1 MTMSQANEIGWTG
14 ASGWS
19 AAGAP
24 DDGSPGQ
31 GRVALRRVLAG
42 LRHLE
47 ASPEPVRVFTELA
60 AVCVPALCD
69 ECLIQ
74 IAEHGRRPYRIR
86 RRWPDTTG
94 TAPSVTDEAFS
105 VVTQGRGTP
114 LDGGRTGG
122 AIVETVARD
131 VLARFTNPPGGGP
144 DYHGVLVCRW
154 TGGHGPD
161 ASDAAL
167 VGVFTDHAVA
177 LVHRER
183 TTGRAHPRDMVPHVA
198 SALTAA
204 QRVAA
209 ASGILTALHHL
220 TPAQARQLLHRASEH
235 THRPILD
242 IADMVLRTGALPGA
256 RQPPPVH
263 PPNGSM
269 TAPSAGA
276 PTPPS

>member
-1 MTMSQANEIGWTG
+1 MSHVGGVEPTG
-14 ASGWS
+14 VMISS
-19 AAGAP
+19 AAGAA
-24 DDGSPGQ
+24 DEGDPGP
-31 GRVALRRVLAG
+31 GRVDLRRVLVG

-47 ASPEPVRVFTELA
+47 ASPEPARVFTELA
-60 AVCVPALCD
+60 AVCVPALS
-69 ECLIQ
+69 EQCLIQ
-74 IAEHGRRPYRIR
+74 ITEVGGLPYRIR
-86 RRWPDTTG
+86 RSWPDMTG
-94 TAPSVTDEAFS
+94 PPQLVTDET
-105 VVTQGRGTP
+105 VTAAIRERGTP

-122 AIVETVARD
+122 ARVESTGRD

-144 DYHGVLVCRW
+144 DYNGVLVCRW
-154 TGGHGPD
+154 TRGHGPD

-167 VGVFTDHAVA
+167 VGVLTDHAVA

-183 TTGRAHPRDMVPHVA
+183 TTRMIRPRDVTPHVA

-209 ASGILTALHHL
+209 ASGILTALHNL

-235 THRPILD
+235 THRPVLD

>member
-47 ASPEPVRVFTELA
+47 TSPEPVRVFTELA

-94 TAPSVTDEAFS
+94 TA
-105 VVTQGRGTP
+105 R
-114 LDGGRTGG
+114 R
-122 AIVETVARD
+122 
-131 VLARFTNPPGGGP
+131 
-144 DYHGVLVCRW
+144 
-154 TGGHGPD
+154 
-161 ASDAAL
+161 
-167 VGVFTDHAVA
+167 
-177 LVHRER
+177 
-183 TTGRAHPRDMVPHVA
+183 
-198 SALTAA
+198 
-204 QRVAA
+204 
-209 ASGILTALHHL
+209 
-220 TPAQARQLLHRASEH
+220 
-235 THRPILD
+235 
-242 IADMVLRTGALPGA
+242 
-256 RQPPPVH
+256 
-263 PPNGSM
+263 
-269 TAPSAGA
+269 
-276 PTPPS
+276 

>member
-1 MTMSQANEIGWTG
+1 MNRADEVERTG
-14 ASGWS
+14 VSSWS
-19 AAGAP
+19 AAGAAA
-24 DDGSPGQ
+24 DGDPSQ
-31 GRVALRRVLAG
+31 GRVDLRRVLGG

-74 IAEHGRRPYRIR
+74 IVEHGRRPYRIR
-86 RRWPDTTG
+86 RTWPDMTG
-94 TAPSVTDEAFS
+94 TRPSLTDEAFI

-114 LDGGRTGG
+114 LDGCRTGG
-122 AIVETVARD
+122 AVVETTERD

-154 TGGHGPD
+154 TGGHPPD
-161 ASDAAL
+161 VSDAVL
-167 VGVFTDHAVA
+167 VGVLTEHAVA

-183 TTGRAHPRDMVPHVA
+183 TTGTVDTRDVVPNIA

-235 THRPILD
+235 THRPVLD

-256 RQPPPVH
+256 RHPTARPPAAEPS
-263 PPNGSM
+263 P
-269 TAPSAGA
+269 TAGYD
-276 PTPPS
+276 TG